1 MLKSVIVI
9 ASFVILNVS
18 GRPQTDREL
27 AVATRLQEQVY
38 YNLDEVEA
46 SMQAFFA
53 IISLCRF

>member
-27 AVATRLQEQVY
+27 AHATRLQEQVY
-38 YNLDEVEA
+38 YNLDEVKTVK
-46 SMQAFFA
+46 
-53 IISLCRF
+53 RFVQLF